1 MHTKEQLLA
10 EIDGLIALIRTRSNS
25 WFALTLLP
33 PTLAENVSELSAKC
47 IDLKHQVLAAEGS
60 PGSLLGASKQFLDLE
75 IWVKRRVAKNN
86 LMPTVIALYVGFA
99 LLFFLIQ
106 WVDFGSIVT
115 ITLGVAAPEKLITLG
130 IAGAFVYL
138 ATSLLSRVQGQ
149 EGDTQLKHII
159 EFTIRLSLAIIV
171 PIILVVLFFKPDGTV
186 GEVTITPE
194 LTSFA
199 CGYSAKL
206 VLDIFN
212 KVVEKASLMV
222 KAI

>member
-1 MHTKEQLLA
+1 MHAKDQLLA
-10 EIDGLIALIRTRSNS
+10 EIDGLISLIRTRSNS

-33 PTLAENVSELSAKC
+33 PSLAEKVSELSAKC
-47 IDLKHQVLAAEGS
+47 IDLKRQVLEAEDNS
-60 PGSLLGASKQFLDLE
+60 AELLEASKQFLDLE
-75 IWVKRRVAKNN
+75 IWVKRRVTKNN
-86 LMPTVIALYVGFA
+86 FIPTVIALYVGFA
-99 LLFFLIQ
+99 LLFFGFQ
-106 WVDFGSIVT
+106 RVDFASIVT
-115 ITLGVAAPEKLITLG
+115 KTLGVAAPEKLITLG

-138 ATSLLSRVQGQ
+138 ATSLLSRIQGQ
-149 EGDTQLKHII
+149 EGDTQFKHVV

-212 KVVEKASLMV
+212 KLVEKVSLMV

>member
-1 MHTKEQLLA
+1 MHTKDQLLK
-10 EIDGLIALIRTRSNS
+10 EIDELISLIRRRSNS

-33 PTLAENVSELSAKC
+33 TTLAGKVSELSAKC
-47 IDLKHQVLAAEGS
+47 IDLKSQILIAEDNS
-60 PGSLLGASKQFLDLE
+60 AELLEASKKFLDLE

-86 LMPTVIALYVGFA
+86 LAPTVIAIYAGFA
-99 LLFFLIQ
+99 FAFFTLQ
-106 WVDFGSIVT
+106 SVDFVSIVT
-115 ITLGVAAPEKLITLG
+115 KTLGVTAPEKLITLG
-130 IAGAFVYL
+130 IAGALVYL
-138 ATSLLSRVQGQ
+138 ATSLLSSIER
-149 EGDTQLKHII
+149 EDGDTQIKHIV
-159 EFTIRLSLAIIV
+159 ELTIRLSLAIIV

-199 CGYSAKL
+199 CGYSSKL

-212 KVVEKASLMV
+212 KLVEKASLMV

>member
-1 MHTKEQLLA
+1 MHTKDQLLT
-10 EIDGLIALIRTRSNS
+10 EIDGLIYLIRTRSNS

-33 PTLAENVSELSAKC
+33 PSLAEKVSELSAKC
-47 IDLKHQVLAAEGS
+47 IDLKRQVLAAEDNS
-60 PGSLLGASKQFLDLE
+60 AELLEESKQFLDLE
-75 IWVKRRVAKNN
+75 IWVKRRVAINN

-99 LLFFLIQ
+99 LIFFALQ
-106 WVDFGSIVT
+106 RVDFGSIVT
-115 ITLGVAAPEKLITLG
+115 KTLGVAAPEKLITLG

-138 ATSLLSRVQGQ
+138 ATSLLSRIQGQ
-149 EGDTQLKHII
+149 EGDTQLKHVV

-212 KVVEKASLMV
+212 KLVEKASLMV